1 MPGRSARPAVEFFE
15 AEDDTLV
22 TGEAVGLDLRPA
34 SFVLRMAG
42 VLIDYL
48 IYFVGLFGLLIAVGL
63 AADNGLVDDS
73 TGAALTI
80 ACLVVALVAAPTL
93 VETASQGRSVGKLVV
108 GVRVVR
114 LDGGSI
120 GFRHAFIRAL
130 VGLLEIVVTTG
141 GIAVV
146 VGLLNSRSRRLGDL
160 IAGTYALSERVPK
173 APRLVYGV
181 PAELEGWARTADVA
195 RLPDSL
201 ARRLASFLQQAP
213 KLLPESRVRV
223 ASGLAAEAARYV
235 SPLPFVDPETFVA
248 GVSAVRREREIRAL
262 AGETAILARLTPALD
277 GVPKGFPRR

>member
-73 TGAALTI
+73 TGSALTI

-213 KLLPESRVRV
+213 KLLPESRIRV

-248 GVSAVRREREIRAL
+248 GVSAVRREREVRAL
-262 AGETAILARLTPALD
+262 AGETAILARLTPALE